1 MKKNIFLALAIFV
14 ANSINAS
21 EEPGRPPK
29 MPKGLLDAIEKK
41 AEAKKNKALERLDEL
56 SREIYLGR
64 LDGEPLEARAEDLLR
79 ITKQIR
85 DLI

>member
-1 MKKNIFLALAIFV
+1 MNKLFYKQREIMKKNIFLALAIFV

-56 SREIYLGR
+56 STGLPQIVERF
-64 LDGEPLEARAEDLLR
+64 DLA
-79 ITKQIR
+79 
-85 DLI
+85 